1 MALTNTKI
9 PYLKKVWNVSGWG
22 CDRRCSYC
30 YAKKLAHRG
39 VSLCEK
45 CNAFQVHQHQE
56 RLSDPLYVKKPY
68 RIGVDYMSD
77 LFHPSVEVGWQKQI
91 LMTVNLCDGLMYPP
105 HKFVFLTKSPENL
118 ALHNPWPSNA
128 WVGCTID
135 GTETPE
141 RQQAMKDALLAVE
154 GAGGRW
160 ISYEPALGPL
170 RVNLDGIGW
179 LVMGA
184 QTGKGANEP
193 DVKWAEGALRNYYG
207 EAKYRPTWI
216 KNNLLPLKWWAGWY
230 QQELPEGLEV

>member
-9 PYLKKVWNVSGWG
+9 LYLQKVWNVSGWG
-22 CDRRCSYC
+22 CARDPHCYYC
-30 YAKKLAHRG
+30 YAKTFAKRG
-39 VSLCEK
+39 MSKCPQ
-45 CNAFQVHQHQE
+45 CNAFQVHQHPE
-56 RLSDPLYVKKPY
+56 RLNDPLYEKEPHL
-68 RIGVDYMSD
+68 IGVDYMSD

-170 RVNLDGIGW
+170 RVNLEGIDW
-179 LVMGA
+179 LAVGA
-184 QTGKGANEP
+184 DSSRGAKQP
-193 DVKWAEGALRNYYG
+193 DSRWIS
-207 EAKYRPTWI
+207 EASSAAKRLHIPLWQKI
-216 KNNLLPLKWWAGWY
+216 NLLRKNEMAFLS
-230 QQELPEGLEV
+230 QELPKGLVV

>member
-22 CDRRCSYC
+22 CARDPHCYYC
-30 YAKKLAHRG
+30 YAKTFAKRG
-39 VSLCEK
+39 MSKCPQ

-56 RLSDPLYVKKPY
+56 RLSDPLYAKKPY
-68 RIGVDYMSD
+68 RIGVDFMSD
-77 LFHPSVEVGWQKQI
+77 LFHPSVGYSWQQKILAIIKSCVGRA
-91 LMTVNLCDGLMYPP
+91 YPP

-135 GTETPE
+135 GTKTPE

-154 GAGGRW
+154 GCGGRW
-160 ISYEPALGPL
+160 ISYEPMLGPL

-184 QTGKGANEP
+184 DSSRGAKQP
-193 DVKWAEGALRNYYG
+193 DSRWIS
-207 EAKYRPTWI
+207 EASSAAKRLHIPLWQKI
-216 KNNLLPLKWWAGWY
+216 NLLRKNEMAFLS
-230 QQELPEGLEV
+230 QELPKGLEI